1 MTKRCS
7 NPNCYVHEGESC
19 VDGHLGYLT
28 ECEHYR
34 SGVADKKI
42 KEDQTTPIVSGARVP
57 WSGSTLGLADLITLL
72 PRARS
77 ILVGVLGAHDAGKT
91 TLLLGNY
98 LNCLRGS
105 AIAEG
110 EFCGSWT
117 LGAWEAL
124 AAWSRFDDAARKP
137 HFPPHTPRGTSRAP
151 GLLHLALRRKD
162 QSFRDVLLSDAPGE
176 WFTRW
181 AINENAPDAE
191 GARWTV
197 EHSDTFLV
205 IADCDRLSG
214 PERGSARTDLRQLLE
229 RLSGYVGTRPVV
241 LVWTKTD
248 KKPLA
253 ELTPG
258 IRDSIQRALREAI
271 PHAIEMTTTVSHPE
285 SLTDVVSSAVNSVW
299 ESDRCRPLLEPVLH
313 HQPFSAFR
321 GGKC

>member
-1 MTKRCS
+1 MTNKCS

-19 VDGHLGYLT
+19 VDGHLNLIDCKYYCSGLT
-28 ECEHYR
+28 E
-34 SGVADKKI
+34 SKAKADKI
-42 KEDQTTPIVSGARVP
+42 TLIESAARVP
-57 WSGSTLGLADLITLL
+57 WSGASLGLADLINLI
-72 PRARS
+72 PRSRS
-77 ILVGVLGAHDAGKT
+77 IFVGVLGAHDAGKT

-98 LNCLRGS
+98 LNYLRGNT
-105 AIAEG
+105 IAHG

-117 LGAWEAL
+117 LGAWESL

-151 GLLHLALRRKD
+151 GLLHLALRRSD

-181 AINENAPDAE
+181 AVRENASDAE

-197 EHSDTFLV
+197 EHADTFLV
-205 IADCDRLSG
+205 MADCDRLSG
-214 PERGSARTDLRQLLE
+214 PDRGSARSDIRQLLE
-229 RLSGYVGTRPVV
+229 RLGGHVGKRPVV

-248 KKPLA
+248 KKALS

-258 IRDSIQRALREAI
+258 IRDSIQRALKDSI
-271 PHAIEMTTTVSHPE
+271 PHATEIETTVCRPE
-285 SLTDVVSSAVNSVW
+285 SLTEALSNVLDCAWNPH
-299 ESDRCRPLLEPVLH
+299 RCTSLSEPVLN

-321 GGKC
+321 GRKC

>member
-7 NPNCYVHEGESC
+7 NPNCFVHEGESC
-19 VDGHLGYLT
+19 VDGHMNPT

-34 SGVADKKI
+34 TGVTDK
-42 KEDQTTPIVSGARVP
+42 TTSQVVPIESSARVP
-57 WSGSTLGLADLITLL
+57 WSGATLGLADLITLL

-98 LNCLRGS
+98 LNCIRGS
-105 AIAEG
+105 SIANG

-117 LGAWEAL
+117 LGAWESL
-124 AAWSRFDDAARKP
+124 AAWSRFDDAARSP

-151 GLLHLALRRKD
+151 GLLHLALRRQD
-162 QSFRDVLLSDAPGE
+162 QSIRDLLLSDAPGE

-181 AINENAPDAE
+181 AVSENAPDAE

-197 EHSDTFLV
+197 ENADTFLV
-205 IADCDRLSG
+205 VADCERLSG
-214 PERGSARTDLRQLLE
+214 QERGAARNDLRQLLE
-229 RLSGYVGTRPVV
+229 RLGGHLGKRPVV

-248 KKPLA
+248 KKGLEELA
-253 ELTPG
+253 PG
-258 IRDSIQRALREAI
+258 IRDSVQRALYECT
-271 PHAIEMTTTVSHPE
+271 PHATEVTTTVSRPE
-285 SLTDVVSSAVNSVW
+285 SLTEALSVALESVW
-299 ESDRCRPLLEPVLH
+299 SPDRCSPLTEPVLH

-321 GGKC
+321 GRK